1 MESLG
6 GERKARLDD
15 AAHDTRSWGGM
26 RREPCDSCG
35 CAPDHVAA
43 RFVSFPFGGAGRDH
57 ITNSFST
64 DDEGLFPSVN
74 SV

>member
-1 MESLG
+1 MMRHMTHVLG
-6 GERKARLDD
+6 VA
-15 AAHDTRSWGGM
+15 
-26 RREPCDSCG
+26 CDVSR
-35 CAPDHVAA
+35 ATHADVLPTTSPLVSF